1 MPIANWLTVYFET
14 IEIKQK
20 DVPESPTLPDVP
32 GVEIV
37 EKTEVAG
44 DSHEK
49 DENVEDEARNELRL
63 VAEIK
68 FWLND
73 FSLLDVFI
81 IFTCSLTHW

>member
-1 MPIANWLTVYFET
+1 M
-14 IEIKQK
+14 
-20 DVPESPTLPDVP
+20 P

-63 VAEIK
+63 VAGIK
-68 FWLND
+68 F
-73 FSLLDVFI
+73 
-81 IFTCSLTHW
+81 